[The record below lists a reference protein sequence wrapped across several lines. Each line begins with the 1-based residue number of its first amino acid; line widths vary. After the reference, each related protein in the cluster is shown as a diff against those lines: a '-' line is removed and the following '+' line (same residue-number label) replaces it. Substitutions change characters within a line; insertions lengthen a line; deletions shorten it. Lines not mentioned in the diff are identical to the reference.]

1 MHLLAKEFMA
11 AITQRV
17 LALVIATSMAACTS
31 LQPLPHGNA
40 AGTGRAQRQAQSIA
54 IGNAVTV
61 NPKLGAAFELVV
73 TAVHWDLMAGTE
85 AGKARQV
92 MFSDIESIEQKRF
105 DMLHTALI
113 VLGVIALR
121 QYAKGISQLTNP

>member
-1 MHLLAKEFMA
+1 M
-11 AITQRV
+11 
-17 LALVIATSMAACTS
+17 
-31 LQPLPHGNA
+31 
-40 AGTGRAQRQAQSIA
+40 
-54 IGNAVTV
+54 TV

-92 MFSDIESIEQKRF
+92 MFSDMESIEQKRF

-121 QYAKGISQLTNP
+121 QYAKGISKLSNP